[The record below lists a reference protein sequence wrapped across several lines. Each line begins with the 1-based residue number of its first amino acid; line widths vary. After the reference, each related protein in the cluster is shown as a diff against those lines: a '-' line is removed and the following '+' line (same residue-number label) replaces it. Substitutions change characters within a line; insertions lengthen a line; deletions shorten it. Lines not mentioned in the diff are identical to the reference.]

1 MATRATIAIP
11 QITGR
16 DGAMDHGVKLQNGP
30 AASSSCRLLF
40 SGEKGSWYL
49 ARDLTGVYVAFIP
62 DLSNGKEVRRM
73 NVVDVL
79 VAGGPERDEL
89 LRLIGTLVDQVN

>member
-1 MATRATIAIP
+1 MGLKATINIP
-11 QITGR
+11 ESTGR
-16 DGAMDHGVKLQNGP
+16 DGAMDFVVKRQNGGL
-30 AASSSCRLLF
+30 SKNSCRHLF

-49 ARDLTGVYVAFIP
+49 AKDMTGVYVAFIP
-62 DLSNGKEVRRM
+62 DVSTGKEVRRL

-89 LRLIGTLVDQVN
+89 LRLIGTLVDQ

>member
-1 MATRATIAIP
+1 MGLKATIEIP
-11 QITGR
+11 QTTGR
-16 DGAMDHGVKLQNGP
+16 DGAMDHVVKLQNG
-30 AASSSCRLLF
+30 AAATSSCRLLF

-62 DLSNGKEVRRM
+62 DVLTGKDVRRLD
-73 NVVDVL
+73 VVDVL

-89 LRLIGTLVDQVN
+89 LRLIGTLVDQ